1 MKAKDYRQVLQELG
15 NIMDEAVHI
24 VDATGKTI
32 LYNEKMAGLEMTN
45 REDILGK
52 PFREVFS
59 SIPPQESTLYRA
71 LKENQATINKQ
82 QTYRKMCIRDRD
94 WILSGM
100 RMTLSSW
107 SGANRQ
113 RNES

>member
-52 PFREVFS
+52 PF
-59 SIPPQESTLYRA
+59 
-71 LKENQATINKQ
+71 
-82 QTYRKMCIRDRD
+82 
-94 WILSGM
+94 
-100 RMTLSSW
+100 
-107 SGANRQ
+107 
-113 RNES
+113 

>member
-45 REDILGK
+45 PGGHPRKALSRSFFLDFPLRKARCTGHSKKIRRPLT
-52 PFREVFS
+52 S
-59 SIPPQESTLYRA
+59 SRPIGTDME
-71 LKENQATINKQ
+71 
-82 QTYRKMCIRDRD
+82 RK
-94 WILSGM
+94 L
-100 RMTLSSW
+100 
-107 SGANRQ
+107 Q
-113 RNES
+113 P

>member
-45 REDILGK
+45 REDILRKARCTGHSK
-52 PFREVFS
+52 KIRRPLTS
-59 SIPPQESTLYRA
+59 SRPIGTDME
-71 LKENQATINKQ
+71 
-82 QTYRKMCIRDRD
+82 RK
-94 WILSGM
+94 L
-100 RMTLSSW
+100 
-107 SGANRQ
+107 Q
-113 RNES
+113 P